1 MSTRRG
7 TKAQKRRERDY
18 DRQMMRAAF
27 QSLFLGVIQDKKKS
41 GYQLQQLAADTDNLK
56 STVSRWFS
64 PNALPNW
71 QIDTISD
78 ICDALG
84 LKLELKVT
92 DIASNVVYSPQGV
105 VAPTTSGQAQ
115 SYQVGEVSIRSFSV
129 ESSSYFN
136 RLPVSEKR
144 KSDLMVA

>member
-1 MSTRRG
+1 MSTKRG

-27 QSLFLGVIQDKKKS
+27 QSLFLGVIQEKKKS

-64 PNALPNW
+64 PNSLPNW
-71 QIDTISD
+71 QIDTVSD
-78 ICDALG
+78 ICDALK

-92 DIASNVVYSPQGV
+92 DMVSGVAYSPQGV
-105 VAPTTSGQAQ
+105 VSPTTRGRPEAYS
-115 SYQVGEVSIRSFSV
+115 VGKVSISAFKGGLIDYAKRRPLK
-129 ESSSYFN
+129 EDHK
-136 RLPVSEKR
+136 SEP
-144 KSDLMVA
+144 MVA